1 METTPLG
8 PLEQR
13 VMRHLWKAGPATV
26 GEVLDAINAGGA
38 RRLAYTTVMTILVR
52 LADKGYV
59 NRVREGRQ
67 FRYAAAFPE
76 DQLAAEIGRREL
88 RRLIDRHGAESL
100 AGFAADLVGA
110 DADLTA
116 RLRAIAG
123 ESGEG

>member
-1 METTPLG
+1 
-8 PLEQR
+8 
-13 VMRHLWKAGPATV
+13 MRHLWKAGPATV
-26 GEVLDAINAGGA
+26 GEVLEAINAGGA

-59 NRVREGRQ
+59 SRVREGRQ

-116 RLRAIAG
+116 RLRAIAA
-123 ESGEG
+123 ERGEG